1 MLPNIIC
8 FYANRFKWQE
18 INLNHTPSLSGAK
31 WKTDSQVWWRFH
43 CSSTH
48 CWTVT
53 LKQWFTCHPTQKII
67 TFLDFGLYFGRW
79 CCISRHQDA
88 IFHSRN
94 SLLMLQTDLFVHRM
108 ALYWTLPSYCSSSAA
123 HLSQI
128 KNRTVPT
135 FMDSDTKWRNLHKV
149 KEFKLD
155 KGGLHDSGAP
165 CLLKPVLIH

>member
-1 MLPNIIC
+1 MAGDKLESHTHHQVYRVQSGKQTP
-8 FYANRFKWQE
+8 RFDGGFTAAQHIVELWL
-18 INLNHTPSLSGAK
+18 LNN
-31 WKTDSQVWWRFH
+31 DS
-43 CSSTH
+43 
-48 CWTVT
+48 
-53 LKQWFTCHPTQKII
+53 PATQPKKII

-108 ALYWTLPSYCSSSAA
+108 ALYWTLPSYCSSSTA
-123 HLSQI
+123 HLRQI

-155 KGGLHDSGAP
+155 KGGLHGSGAP